1 MSSVDSPKPARRN
14 IEIREAKL
22 MDLRDIADI
31 GSKAFRSDPFFNFF
45 CTYNEDY
52 PEDVYYWLFDEL
64 REAILAPSK
73 AVMVAMKSDISTKK
87 ASSNKLVGWAYWE
100 RLGTDPAALN
110 WKGDRDGEGMWLTCP
125 GCKRLAN
132 SLIPKLSHEMSTRTG
147 HSPKGSGL
155 STTILSNR
163 TTIIITTN
171 LQRRLFN
178 LCPTVG
184 TFTCLL
190 CTQINSDRVWV
201 MLYCSGA

>member
-22 MDLRDIADI
+22 TDLRDIADI

-45 CTYNEDY
+45 CTYDEDY
-52 PEDVYYWLFDEL
+52 PNDVCYWLFDEL

-73 AVMVAMKSDISTKK
+73 VVMVAMKVDISTKE

-100 RLGTDPAALN
+100 RLGTDPAAFD
-110 WKGDRDGEGMWLTCP
+110 WQGYGDGKCMWLTCP
-125 GCKRLAN
+125 ECKHLAN
-132 SLIPKLSHEMSTRTG
+132 SLIPKLSHKMSTRTS
-147 HSPKGSGL
+147 HSPKSSGL

-178 LCPTVG
+178 LCLTVG
-184 TFTCLL
+184 TFTYLL
-190 CTQINSDRVWV
+190 FTQINSDRVWV